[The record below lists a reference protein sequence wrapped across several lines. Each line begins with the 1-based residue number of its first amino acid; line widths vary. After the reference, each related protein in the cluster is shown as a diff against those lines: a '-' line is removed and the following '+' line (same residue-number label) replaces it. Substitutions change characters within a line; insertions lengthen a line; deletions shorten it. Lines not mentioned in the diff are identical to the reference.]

1 MVLATIAAAYQY
13 ALAPVAPF
21 TWLGLKTS
29 TVDLVAIVRLC
40 VALRQMRE
48 GLRRE
53 YDVRARCSV
62 STVDGEKDGVVTLVE
77 GPAPVEE
84 RSFVR
89 DALATLLVV
98 YGGEAM
104 ICSSFSCSLNVLLR
118 FRRSLHLCSSLVHVL
133 RSDTPPLRPYP
144 GRRRSSP
151 HLVHSNTHIYL
162 RAPASLPGR
171 IHTCDLALH
180 PYPAR
185 RPEQPRSRARRIPL
199 GAPLRLI
206 CKSPYTF
213 ASQPRL

>member
-1 MVLATIAAAYQY
+1 MTVLATIVAAYQY

-77 GPAPVEE
+77 GPAPIEE

-104 ICSSFSCSLNVLLR
+104 ISSFSYSLNFLLR
-118 FRRSLHLCSSLVHVL
+118 FRRSLHLCSSLVRVL
-133 RSDTPPLRPYP
+133 RSDTPPLRPCP

-151 HLVHSNTHIYL
+151 HLVHSNTHIYH
-162 RAPASLPGR
+162 RAPAGPPGR

-185 RPEQPRSRARRIPL
+185 RPEQPRSRACRIPL
-199 GAPLRLI
+199 GAPPRLI
-206 CKSPYTF
+206 RKSPSTF